1 MSQHIPN
8 LLNPR
13 LPSCCL
19 KCTSFVWSVDLFHKN
34 RSKSSMRP
42 ILSTLRE
49 SGDQESA
56 KGESRTKESSSED
69 FGTEILCVS
78 EPDQLSVS
86 IPVSV
91 PSTNIFIF
99 SRNPEF
105 KLSFVRFYIP
115 FPPAAQKL
123 PPPFL
128 FISWSIQPLWAGTLL
143 YTPGRFSWG

>member
-1 MSQHIPN
+1 M
-8 LLNPR
+8 
-13 LPSCCL
+13 LP
-19 KCTSFVWSVDLFHKN
+19 
-34 RSKSSMRP
+34 M
-42 ILSTLRE
+42 LSILRE
-49 SGDQESA
+49 SGDQESL
-56 KGESRTKESSSED
+56 KGESRTEESSSED

-143 YTPGRFSWG
+143 YTPGRFS